1 MDIVEINKRSGN
13 KLVLSARNNLY
24 NCKNIDKEDSLTLI
38 LYACKKLYGLQ
49 KTVKII
55 HGLGVKNL

>member
-1 MDIVEINKRSGN
+1 MDIVEINKLTGN

-24 NCKNIDKEDSLTLI
+24 NCKNIVKEDSLILV
-38 LYACKKLYGLQ
+38 LYACKKMYGLQ